1 MSRIGKREIVVPGNV
16 ELKIEQGRVNVKGPK
31 GKLEVALHPKIE
43 VAQDGAT
50 LTLSRVDD
58 SREAREQHGLRRTLL
73 ANAVTGVSDG
83 FSKSL
88 EVNGVGY
95 RVNLKGKDLEL
106 SVGYSHPV
114 LMKLPDGVEATVE
127 GNKISLTGFDKQL
140 LGEFAAQVR
149 RVRLPEPYK
158 GKGIKYITE
167 QIRRKAG
174 KSGGK

>member
-1 MSRIGKREIVVPGNV
+1 MS
-16 ELKIEQGRVNVKGPK
+16 
-31 GKLEVALHPKIE
+31 
-43 VAQDGAT
+43 
-50 LTLSRVDD
+50 
-58 SREAREQHGLRRTLL
+58 L

>member
-1 MSRIGKREIVVPGNV
+1 MSRIGKKNIVIPGNV
-16 ELKIEQGRVNVKGPK
+16 ELKIEQDRVHVKGPK
-31 GKLEVALHPKIE
+31 GKLEVLLHPKIKIN
-43 VAQDGAT
+43 QDGIKLT
-50 LTLSRVDD
+50 LTRSDE

-73 ANAVTGVSDG
+73 ANAVIGVSDG

-114 LMKLPDGVEATVE
+114 FMKLPDGVEASVD
-127 GNKISLTGFDKQL
+127 GNKIILSSFDKQL

-158 GKGIKYITE
+158 GKGIKYTTE

>member
-1 MSRIGKREIVVPGNV
+1 MLFRS
-16 ELKIEQGRVNVKGPK
+16 GPK

-50 LTLSRVDD
+50 LTLTRVDD

-158 GKGIKYITE
+158 GKGIKYTTE